1 MGWLHSVRRVILG
14 KIYERIA
21 EWPAPDAP
29 IWSECAEW
37 AEGRTQEN
45 GKYNLN
51 IKSNKIIGE
60 EFDKYKESKNKDE
73 LDLFSYSFNSDVRKI
88 RFLVHTN
95 QVNYEKNKGR
105 VVIGDITVTCAK

>member
-1 MGWLHSVRRVILG
+1 EDG
-14 KIYERIA
+14 KWI
-21 EWPAPDAP
+21 DA
-29 IWSECAEW
+29 IDF
-37 AEGRTQEN
+37 
-45 GKYNLN
+45 NL
-51 IKSNKIIGE
+51 
-60 EFDKYKESKNKDE
+60 DTLSKNKDE